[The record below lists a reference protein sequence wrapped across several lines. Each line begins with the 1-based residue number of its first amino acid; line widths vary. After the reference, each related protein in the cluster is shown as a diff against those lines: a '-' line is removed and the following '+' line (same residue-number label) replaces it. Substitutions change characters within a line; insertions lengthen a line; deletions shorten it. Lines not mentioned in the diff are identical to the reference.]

1 METCTLSNQNDGVVR
16 LLQISDTHLFAD
28 SDRDLL
34 GIATAESFQ
43 AVLDA
48 ITELPQPY
56 DVVLATGD
64 LSQDHSADSYQRFA
78 RMASA
83 ALPKPIHWLP
93 GNHDHRV
100 LMQNE
105 LLAAGIRPEMQ
116 LVSEHWQ
123 VILLDS
129 QVYGTPHGWLS
140 HLQLEQLEA
149 ALQQHPEKH
158 ALICL
163 HHHTFPIGSIWL
175 DQHDLKNAN
184 DFLAILARYP
194 QVKAVLCG
202 HVHQEYDQYHQGIRF
217 LTSPST
223 CIQFKP
229 LSVDFSLDSMSPGW
243 RYLQLYPDGRIAT
256 QVWRLDP
263 GQFAPDLQSTGY

>member
-1 METCTLSNQNDGVVR
+1 LETCTLSNTDDGIVR

-28 SDRDLL
+28 AGRDLL
-34 GIATAESFQ
+34 GIATAASFQ

-64 LSQDHSADSYQRFA
+64 LSQDHSAASYQRFA
-78 RMASA
+78 QEVTT
-83 ALPKPIHWLP
+83 LQKPVHWLP

-105 LLAAGIRPEMQ
+105 LQVAGIHPEMQ
-116 LVSEHWQ
+116 LVGEHWQ

-149 ALQQHPEKH
+149 ALLQYPEKH

-175 DQHDLKNAN
+175 DQHDLKNSS
-184 DFLAILARYP
+184 DFLTLLSHHP

-202 HVHQEYDQYHQGIRF
+202 HVHQEYDQMHQGIRF

-229 LSVDFSLDSMSPGW
+229 LSVDFSLDTMSPGW
-243 RYLQLYPDGRIAT
+243 RYLQLYPDGRLAT

-263 GQFAPDLQSTGY
+263 GQFVPDLKSTGY

>member
-1 METCTLSNQNDGVVR
+1 MESCTLNQPDDGIVR

-28 SDRDLL
+28 PNRDLL
-34 GIATAESFQ
+34 GIVTAASFQ

-48 ITELPQPY
+48 IADLPIAH

-64 LSQDHSADSYQRFA
+64 LSQDHTAESYQRFA
-78 RMASA
+78 SMANN
-83 ALPKPIHWLP
+83 LNKPIHWLP

-105 LLAAGIRPEMQ
+105 LQTAGIRPEMQ

-140 HLQLEQLEA
+140 HLQLEQLET

-163 HHHTFPIGSIWL
+163 HHHTFPVGSIWL

-184 DFLAILARYP
+184 DFLAVLARYP
-194 QVKAVLCG
+194 QVRAVLCG
-202 HVHQEYDQYHQGIRF
+202 HVHQEYDQLHQGIRF

-223 CIQFKP
+223 CVQFKP
-229 LSVDFSLDSMSPGW
+229 LNVDFALDTLSPGW
-243 RYLQLYPDGRIAT
+243 RYLQLYPDGSIAT
-256 QVWRLDP
+256 QVWRLAP
-263 GQFAPDLQSTGY
+263 GQFSPDLKSTGY